1 MTGRDVTEDRLD
13 AIETALAHA
22 ERRVEELNEVVT
34 TQADAI
40 DRLRAQVRVLAS
52 RLAAAEASL
61 PEDAPEASAP
71 PPHW

>member
-1 MTGRDVTEDRLD
+1 MSESRDRLI

-34 TQADAI
+34 AQADAI
-40 DRLRAQVRVLAS
+40 DRLQAQLRGLAS
-52 RLAAAEASL
+52 RVAAADADL
-61 PEDAPEASAP
+61 PGDAPEANQP